1 MKTRFSNDEL
11 KELDSLKALAIDG
24 ISDGVMICAI
34 NSDGP
39 IIIYVNNAWQKITGY
54 EATEVIGTKP
64 KFLAKNDL
72 DQPGLRDLRQAIYE
86 QQPVTVTLRNY
97 RKDGALFWSS
107 LSVSPF
113 FNQDNQL
120 THYFGL
126 VRDCTAEKLAED
138 QLMATLR
145 RMDTLGSLSTE
156 GLLTFDSTG
165 YVSYVNDAFLEFTGL
180 SKPSVMSCNI
190 VTFDQLFARTCCNN
204 QSTPGLSEC
213 INDIREE
220 QCETREIEIQHP
232 IKRILERRIRK
243 SEYDTM
249 LAIYYVDITK
259 TREIEDL
266 KSEFMATA
274 AHELRTPMASILGFS
289 ELLLLR
295 EFNAVDCREM
305 LGIICTQSKRV
316 NDLLNELLDLAK
328 IESRK
333 GMDFSFEVTDLRLAV
348 EQVTRS
354 YYANGVDLLIELPSE
369 PHWVSI
375 DQPKIIQALNN
386 LISNAIKFSSP
397 GAPVRISMT
406 TLNCGS
412 TNTVMLNVFDTGIG
426 MTQEQLSHLGE
437 RFYRADNSGK
447 ILGTGLGV
455 ALVMEIAKI
464 HKGGLQVK
472 SEPNRGSC
480 FSLILPLA
488 IPDVADVTK

>member
-1 MKTRFSNDEL
+1 
-11 KELDSLKALAIDG
+11 
-24 ISDGVMICAI
+24 
-34 NSDGP
+34 
-39 IIIYVNNAWQKITGY
+39 
-54 EATEVIGTKP
+54 
-64 KFLAKNDL
+64 
-72 DQPGLRDLRQAIYE
+72 
-86 QQPVTVTLRNY
+86 
-97 RKDGALFWSS
+97 
-107 LSVSPF
+107 
-113 FNQDNQL
+113 
-120 THYFGL
+120 
-126 VRDCTAEKLAED
+126 
-138 QLMATLR
+138 
-145 RMDTLGSLSTE
+145 
-156 GLLTFDSTG
+156 
-165 YVSYVNDAFLEFTGL
+165 
-180 SKPSVMSCNI
+180 
-190 VTFDQLFARTCCNN
+190 
-204 QSTPGLSEC
+204 
-213 INDIREE
+213 
-220 QCETREIEIQHP
+220 
-232 IKRILERRIRK
+232 
-243 SEYDTM
+243 M